1 MRRLAVIVVLGTTF
15 GLLCLFA
22 SRTTSPVTTFADA
35 GSHASCI
42 GIESSSIAPP
52 GSSDEFP
59 GGRAEISHF
68 LKSLGGPPG
77 ANVSGEA
84 KLHLGS
90 HEACDAAG

>member
-1 MRRLAVIVVLGTTF
+1 MRRLVVTVGLGTTF

-22 SRTTSPVTTFADA
+22 SRTAPPSTTFADA
-35 GSHASCI
+35 GSKASCI

-68 LKSLGGPPG
+68 LKGLGGPPG
-77 ANVSGEA
+77 ATVNDAA

>member
-1 MRRLAVIVVLGTTF
+1 MRRVALTLVLGITF

-22 SRTTSPVTTFADA
+22 SRTTSPATTFADA
-35 GSHASCI
+35 SSQASCI
-42 GIESSSIAPP
+42 GIESSSVAPP
-52 GSSDEFP
+52 GSTDEFP

>member
-1 MRRLAVIVVLGTTF
+1 MRSIAVTVVF
-15 GLLCLFA
+15 GLTLGLSGIFA
-22 SRTTSPVTTFADA
+22 LRTTSPTTTFADA

-42 GIESSSIAPP
+42 GIESSSISPP

>member
-1 MRRLAVIVVLGTTF
+1 MRRVALTLVLGITF
-15 GLLCLFA
+15 GLLCLLA
-22 SRTTSPVTTFADA
+22 SRTASPTTTFADA

-42 GIESSSIAPP
+42 GIESSSVAPP
-52 GSSDEFP
+52 GSTDEFP

-90 HEACDAAG
+90 HEACDTAG

>member
-1 MRRLAVIVVLGTTF
+1 MRRLAVTFVLGTTF
-15 GLLCLFA
+15 GLLCLLA
-22 SRTTSPVTTFADA
+22 SRTTSTTTFADA

-77 ANVSGEA
+77 AIVSGTA

-90 HEACDAAG
+90 HAACDAAG